1 MRQGNLKMRFLRRS
15 LVGLFLFAATLAL
28 FGVAGAMVYDA
39 VQAQMNEEPRSRPQR
54 ETVQIVNAVPIEMG
68 QITPELRV
76 FGEVRATRTLDIR
89 PSASGRVVAVSPNF
103 RDGGAVKAGEVL
115 LRVDPTD
122 AQSALDRVRAD
133 VQDAGA
139 ELRDAQRAILL
150 ARDEL
155 DAAAEQARLRAA
167 ALARQV
173 DLQARGVGTTAAV
186 EVAELAVSSA
196 DQAVLSRRQSIANA
210 EARVDQATTGQ
221 TRMQINLAEAER
233 TLADVTVVAGFDGTL
248 ADVTLVEGGRVAA
261 NELLAHLIDPTDLEV
276 AFRVSTA
283 QYARLLDADNRL
295 ILADV
300 QVALDVQGVDLAAK
314 ATISRES
321 ASVAEGQSGRLIFAT
336 LDAPRGFRPGDFAT
350 LTVAEPALNRVAL
363 LPATAVAADSTVLVI
378 GEGDR
383 LQEAQVEVLRR
394 QGDDVIIRGRGLNGS
409 EVVAQRSPILGAGI
423 KVNPLRRSVDGE
435 IVQEAPEMVA
445 LSDEKRAELIA
456 RIEGNSRIPAAA
468 KQRILDQLDAPE
480 IPAALLAR
488 LEG

>member
-1 MRQGNLKMRFLRRS
+1 MRFLRRS
-15 LVGLFLFAATLAL
+15 LVGLFLLAATLAL

-54 ETVQIVNAVPIEMG
+54 ETVQIVNAVTVQIG

-89 PSASGRVVAVSPNF
+89 PSAGGRVIEVSPNF
-103 RDGGAVKAGEVL
+103 RDGGAVQAGEVL

-122 AQSALDRVRAD
+122 AQSALDRVGAD
-133 VQDAGA
+133 VQDAQA
-139 ELRDAQRAILL
+139 ELRDAQRALVL
-150 ARDEL
+150 ANDEL
-155 DAAAEQARLRAA
+155 DAAAEQARLRDA

-173 DLQARGVGTTAAV
+173 DLQTRGVGTTASV
-186 EVAELAVSSA
+186 EAAELAVSA
-196 DQAVLSRRQSIANA
+196 ANQAILSRRQAMANA
-210 EARVDQATTGQ
+210 QARIDQATTGQ

-233 TLADVTVVAGFDGTL
+233 TLADVTVITGFDGTL
-248 ADVTLVEGGRVAA
+248 ADVTLVEGGRVSA
-261 NELLAHLIDPTDLEV
+261 NQLLAHLIDPTELEV

-283 QYARLLDADNRL
+283 QYARLLDADGRL

-321 ASVAEGQSGRLIFAT
+321 ATVADGQLGRLIFAT

-350 LTVAEPALNRVAL
+350 LTVIEPPLDRVAL
-363 LPATAVAADSTVLVI
+363 LPSTAVAADNTVLVI

-383 LQEAQVEVLRR
+383 LEEVKVQVLRR
-394 QGDDVIIRGRGLNGS
+394 QGDNVIVRARGLNGS

-423 KVNPLRRSVDGE
+423 KVKPLRRSVDGE

-445 LSDEKRAELIA
+445 LTAEKRAELIA

-468 KQRILDQLDAPE
+468 KQRILDQLKEDE

>member
-1 MRQGNLKMRFLRRS
+1 MRFLRRS
-15 LVGLFLFAATLAL
+15 LVGLFLLAATLAL

-54 ETVQIVNAVPIEMG
+54 ETVQIVNAVTVQVG
-68 QITPELRV
+68 QVTPELRV

-89 PSASGRVVAVSPNF
+89 PSAGGRVVEVSPNF
-103 RDGGAVKAGEVL
+103 RDGGSVQAGDVL

-122 AQSALDRVRAD
+122 AQSALDRVGAD
-133 VQDAGA
+133 VQDAQA
-139 ELRDAQRAILL
+139 ELRDARRALLL

-173 DLQARGVGTTAAV
+173 DLQTRGVGTTANV
-186 EVAELAVSSA
+186 EAAELAVSA
-196 DQAVLSRRQSIANA
+196 ANQAILSRRQSIANA

-221 TRMQINLAEAER
+221 VRMQINLAEAER
-233 TLADVTVVAGFDGTL
+233 TLADVTVIAGFNGTL
-248 ADVTLVEGGRVAA
+248 ADVSLVEGGRVSA
-261 NELLAHLIDPTDLEV
+261 NELLARLIDPSDLEV

-283 QYARLLDADNRL
+283 QYARLLDADGRL

-350 LTVAEPALNRVAL
+350 LTVIEPPLDRVAL
-363 LPATAVAADSTVLVI
+363 LPSTAVAANNTVLVI
-378 GEGDR
+378 GEDDR
-383 LQEAQVEVLRR
+383 LEETEVQVLRR
-394 QGDDVIIRGRGLNGS
+394 QGDDVIISARGLNGL

-423 KVNPLRRSVDGE
+423 KVSPLRRSDDGE
-435 IVQEAPEMVA
+435 VVQEAPAMVA
-445 LSDEKRAELIA
+445 ITAEKRAELIA

-468 KQRILDQLDAPE
+468 KQRILGQLEADE

>member
-1 MRQGNLKMRFLRRS
+1 MRFLRRS
-15 LVGLFLFAATLAL
+15 LVGLFLLAATLAL

-54 ETVQIVNAVPIEMG
+54 ETVQIVNAVTVQVG
-68 QITPELRV
+68 QVIPELRV

-89 PSASGRVVAVSPNF
+89 PSAGGRVVEVSPNF
-103 RDGGAVKAGEVL
+103 RDGGSVQAGEVL

-122 AQSALDRVRAD
+122 AQSALDRVGAD
-133 VQDAGA
+133 VQDAQA
-139 ELRDAQRAILL
+139 ELRDAQRALLL
-150 ARDEL
+150 ANDEL
-155 DAAAEQARLRAA
+155 DAAAEQARLRDA

-173 DLQARGVGTTAAV
+173 DLQLRGVGTTASV
-186 EVAELAVSSA
+186 EAAELAVSA
-196 DQAVLSRRQSIANA
+196 ANQAILSRRQSIANA

-221 TRMQINLAEAER
+221 TRMQINLAEAKR
-233 TLADVTVVAGFDGTL
+233 TLADVNIVAGFDGTL
-248 ADVTLVEGGRVAA
+248 ADVTLVEGGRVSA
-261 NELLAHLIDPTDLEV
+261 NELLARLIDPTDLEV

-283 QYARLLDADNRL
+283 QYARLLDADGRL

-300 QVALDVQGVDLAAK
+300 QVALDVQGVDLTTK

-350 LTVAEPALNRVAL
+350 LTVIEPPLDRVAL
-363 LPATAVAADSTVLVI
+363 LPSTAVAAGNTVLVI

-383 LQEAQVEVLRR
+383 LEEIDVQVLRR
-394 QGDDVIIRGRGLNGS
+394 QGDNVIIRARGLNGS

-423 KVNPLRRSVDGE
+423 KVKPLRRSADGA
-435 IVQEAPEMVA
+435 IVQEAPEMVVLTA
-445 LSDEKRAELIA
+445 EKRAELIA

-468 KQRILDQLDAPE
+468 KQRILDQLKEDE
-480 IPAALLAR
+480 VPAALLAR

>member
-1 MRQGNLKMRFLRRS
+1 MRFLRRS
-15 LVGLFLFAATLAL
+15 LVGLFLLAATLAL

-54 ETVQIVNAVPIEMG
+54 ETVQIVNAVTVQIG

-89 PSASGRVVAVSPNF
+89 PSAGGRVIEVSPNF
-103 RDGGAVKAGEVL
+103 RDGGAVQAGEVL

-122 AQSALDRVRAD
+122 AQSALDRVGAD
-133 VQDAGA
+133 VQDAQA
-139 ELRDAQRAILL
+139 ELRDAQRALVL
-150 ARDEL
+150 ANDEL
-155 DAAAEQARLRAA
+155 DAAAEQARLRDA

-173 DLQARGVGTTAAV
+173 DLQTRGVGTTASV
-186 EVAELAVSSA
+186 EAAELAVSA
-196 DQAVLSRRQSIANA
+196 ANQAILSRRQSMANA
-210 EARVDQATTGQ
+210 QARIDQATTGQ

-233 TLADVTVVAGFDGTL
+233 SLADVTVIAGFDGTL
-248 ADVTLVEGGRVAA
+248 ADVTLVEGGRVSA
-261 NELLAHLIDPTDLEV
+261 NELLAHLIDPTELEV

-283 QYARLLDADNRL
+283 QYARLLDSDGRL

-321 ASVAEGQSGRLIFAT
+321 ATVADGQSGRLIFAT

-350 LTVAEPALNRVAL
+350 LTVIEPPLDRVAL
-363 LPATAVAADSTVLVI
+363 LPSTAVAADNTVLVI

-383 LQEAQVEVLRR
+383 LEEVKVQVLRR
-394 QGDDVIIRGRGLNGS
+394 QGDNVIVRARDLNGS

-423 KVNPLRRSVDGE
+423 KVKPLRRSADGE

-445 LSDEKRAELIA
+445 LTAEKRAELIA

-468 KQRILDQLDAPE
+468 KQRILDQLKEDE

>member
-1 MRQGNLKMRFLRRS
+1 MRFLRRS
-15 LVGLFLFAATLAL
+15 LVGLFLLAATLAL
-28 FGVAGAMVYDA
+28 FGMAGAMVYDA

-54 ETVQIVNAVPIEMG
+54 ETVQIVNAVTVQIG

-89 PSASGRVVAVSPNF
+89 PSAGGRVIEVSLNF
-103 RDGGAVKAGEVL
+103 RDGGAVQAGEVL

-122 AQSALDRVRAD
+122 AQSALDRVGAD
-133 VQDAGA
+133 VQDAQA
-139 ELRDAQRAILL
+139 ELRDAQRALVL
-150 ARDEL
+150 ANDEL
-155 DAAAEQARLRAA
+155 DAAAEQARLRDA

-173 DLQARGVGTTAAV
+173 DLQTRGVGTTASV
-186 EVAELAVSSA
+186 EAAKLAVSA
-196 DQAVLSRRQSIANA
+196 ANQAILSRRQSIANA
-210 EARVDQATTGQ
+210 QARIDQATTGQ

-233 TLADVTVVAGFDGTL
+233 SLADVTVIAGFDGTL
-248 ADVTLVEGGRVAA
+248 ADVTLVEGGRVSA
-261 NELLAHLIDPTDLEV
+261 NELLAHLIDPTELEV

-283 QYARLLDADNRL
+283 QYARLLDADGRL

-321 ASVAEGQSGRLIFAT
+321 ATVADGQSGRLIFAT

-350 LTVAEPALNRVAL
+350 LTVIEPPLDRVAL
-363 LPATAVAADSTVLVI
+363 LPSTAVAADNTVLVI
-378 GEGDR
+378 GESDR
-383 LQEAQVEVLRR
+383 LEEVKVQVLRR
-394 QGDDVIIRGRGLNGS
+394 QGDNVIVRARDINGS

-423 KVNPLRRSVDGE
+423 KVKPLRRSADGE

-445 LSDEKRAELIA
+445 LTAGKRAELIA

-468 KQRILDQLDAPE
+468 KQRILDQLKEDE

>member
-1 MRQGNLKMRFLRRS
+1 MRFLRRS
-15 LVGLFLFAATLAL
+15 LVGLFLLAATLAL

-54 ETVQIVNAVPIEMG
+54 ETVQIVNAVPVQVGE
-68 QITPELRV
+68 ITPELQV

-89 PSASGRVVAVSPNF
+89 PSAGGRVVEVSPDF
-103 RDGGAVKAGEVL
+103 RDGGVIKAGDIL

-133 VQDAGA
+133 VQDAAA
-139 ELRDAQRAILL
+139 ELRDAERAITL
-150 ARDEL
+150 AKDEL
-155 DAAAEQARLRAA
+155 DAASEQARLRAV

-173 DLQARGVGTTAAV
+173 DLQQRGVGTTAAV
-186 EVAELAVSSA
+186 ETAELAVSSA
-196 DQAVLSRRQSIANA
+196 NQAVLARRQSIANA
-210 EARVDQATTGQ
+210 QARVDQATTGQ

-248 ADVTLVEGGRVAA
+248 ADVTLVEGGRVSA
-261 NELLAHLIDPTDLEV
+261 NELLAYLIDPTELEV

-283 QYARLLDADNRL
+283 QYARLLDADGRL

-300 QVALDVQGVDLAAK
+300 QVALDVQGVDLTAK

-350 LTVAEPALNRVAL
+350 LTVIEPTLGRVAL
-363 LPATAVAADSTVLVI
+363 LPATAVAADNTVLVI
-378 GEGDR
+378 GEDDR
-383 LQEAQVEVLRR
+383 LEEAQVEVLRR
-394 QGDDVIIRGRGLNGS
+394 QGDNVIIRARGLNGA

-423 KVNPLRRSVDGE
+423 KVSPLRRSADGE
-435 IVQEAPEMVA
+435 IVQAAPEMVVITP
-445 LSDEKRAELIA
+445 EKRAELIA
-456 RIEGNSRIPAAA
+456 QIEGNSRIPAAA
-468 KQRILDQLDAPE
+468 KTRILAQLQEDE
-480 IPAALLAR
+480 IPVDVYNR
-488 LEG
+488 LNR